1 MLICRRKSGG
11 RMGAADSGSSTSKD
25 DVLAAMLA
33 RRAAKAEEAVPEPLA
48 SDDENLPIDALTE
61 NLAYHMRRWNKQ
73 VEPRAPKAIKPEA
86 SVLKSIKTWLK
97 KIPYIDTKRVSVGK
111 MRNQHGFMM
120 NFGGQLGESDLVL
133 TPHAGQPFERQI
145 HVEVKRPDIIIDGKK
160 VQRAGKQSDNQK
172 RYQEQMEARGDKYVV
187 VTSVKE
193 LRDFLEVLGFEGLPA
208 APRQ

>member
-1 MLICRRKSGG
+1 
-11 RMGAADSGSSTSKD
+11 MGAADSGSSTSKD

-48 SDDENLPIDALTE
+48 SGDENPPIDALTE

-86 SVLKSIKTWLK
+86 SVLRSIKTWLK

-187 VTSVKE
+187 ATSVKE
-193 LRDFLEVLGFEGLPA
+193 LRDFLEVLGFEGLPT
-208 APRQ
+208 APKQ